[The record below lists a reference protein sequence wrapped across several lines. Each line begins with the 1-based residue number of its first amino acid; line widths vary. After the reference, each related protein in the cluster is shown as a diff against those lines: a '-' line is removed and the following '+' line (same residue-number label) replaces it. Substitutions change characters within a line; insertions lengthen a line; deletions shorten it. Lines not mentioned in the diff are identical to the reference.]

1 MAHHIRKNILPFT
14 AIVGQDQMKQALI
27 LNAINQR
34 IGGVLIRGEKGTA
47 KSTAVRALA
56 EILPVIEIVKGCPFN
71 CNPANV
77 QELCDICNERIESGE
92 KIETLKKKVQ
102 VITLPLGSTEDRVI
116 GTIDIERAIKEG
128 IKALE
133 PGILAAVN
141 RGILYIDEV
150 NLLEDHVV
158 DVLLDSAAM
167 GVNVVEREGISLS
180 HPAKFILIGTMNPEE
195 GELRPQMLDR
205 FGLQVTV
212 EGIADVDDRVE
223 IVRVADE
230 FETNPAAFMQK
241 YDAEQKRLTEKIIT
255 AKKILP
261 KVKITDEIVRRI
273 AQTCVDMGVMTH
285 RAEITVVRTAK
296 TIAAFNGREEVTVE
310 DVREAMALSLP
321 HRMRKKPFEDPRVD
335 QQKINDMMQDE
346 QKKNNSKPD
355 VEQQQEQQSAQQP
368 SPPSRDQQEPEKPED
383 SGTPSA
389 RPPLEQVFDI
399 GRPIETSQI
408 RYDTCRDRM
417 KRLYV
422 SGRRVDTIS
431 AENRGR
437 YAKVRMPHE
446 LKDIAFDATLRVAA
460 PHQKNRNHNSN
471 SIVIH
476 DQDIREKSRVGKV
489 SVTCVFVVD
498 ISGSMGAEK
507 RMESAKGAVLSLLK
521 DAYRN
526 RDRVSLVA
534 FRGNEAE
541 VVMPLSSSV
550 DLAYKQLKEMPTGG
564 KTPLARGLMKGY
576 EVLMNEKKK
585 RKEIIPLLILISDG
599 RANTGYGKNVR
610 EEIMSIARQLK
621 EEGIHTVIIDTESV
635 RRSLVNFQLGYCR
648 EIAETANG
656 TYYALSDLSVEGVS
670 LISKHEADR
679 LIASFM

>member
-71 CNPANV
+71 CNPANE
-77 QELCDICNERIESGE
+77 QELCDICNEKIQHGE
-92 KIETLKKKVQ
+92 NVDTLNKKVQ

-150 NLLEDHVV
+150 NLLDDHVV

-212 EGIADVDDRVE
+212 EGIADVDDRVA
-223 IVRVADE
+223 IVRVADA
-230 FETNPAAFMQK
+230 FEIDPYAFMQQ
-241 YDAEQKRLTEKIIT
+241 YEPEQKRLTEKIVT
-255 AKKILP
+255 AKAILP
-261 KVKITDEIVRRI
+261 RVKISDEIVRKI

-285 RAEITVVRTAK
+285 RAEITIVRTAK

-310 DVREAMALSLP
+310 DVREAMALALP

-346 QKKNNSKPD
+346 QKKTT
-355 VEQQQEQQSAQQP
+355 V
-368 SPPSRDQQEPEKPED
+368 SP
-383 SGTPSA
+383 T
-389 RPPLEQVFDI
+389 
-399 GRPIETSQI
+399 
-408 RYDTCRDRM
+408 
-417 KRLYV
+417 
-422 SGRRVDTIS
+422 
-431 AENRGR
+431 
-437 YAKVRMPHE
+437 
-446 LKDIAFDATLRVAA
+446 
-460 PHQKNRNHNSN
+460 
-471 SIVIH
+471 
-476 DQDIREKSRVGKV
+476 
-489 SVTCVFVVD
+489 
-498 ISGSMGAEK
+498 
-507 RMESAKGAVLSLLK
+507 
-521 DAYRN
+521 
-526 RDRVSLVA
+526 
-534 FRGNEAE
+534 
-541 VVMPLSSSV
+541 
-550 DLAYKQLKEMPTGG
+550 
-564 KTPLARGLMKGY
+564 
-576 EVLMNEKKK
+576 
-585 RKEIIPLLILISDG
+585 
-599 RANTGYGKNVR
+599 
-610 EEIMSIARQLK
+610 
-621 EEGIHTVIIDTESV
+621 
-635 RRSLVNFQLGYCR
+635 
-648 EIAETANG
+648 
-656 TYYALSDLSVEGVS
+656 
-670 LISKHEADR
+670 
-679 LIASFM
+679 

>member
-71 CNPANV
+71 CNPANE
-77 QELCDICNERIESGE
+77 QELCDICDERIHSGE

-150 NLLEDHVV
+150 NLLDDHVV

-212 EGIADVDDRVE
+212 EGIADVDDRVA
-223 IVRVADE
+223 IVRVADA
-230 FETNPAAFMQK
+230 FEIDPYAFMQQ
-241 YDAEQKRLTEKIIT
+241 YEPEQKRLTEKIVT
-255 AKKILP
+255 AKAILP
-261 KVKITDEIVRRI
+261 RVKISDEIVRKI

-285 RAEITVVRTAK
+285 RAEITIVRTAK

-310 DVREAMALSLP
+310 DVREAMALALP

-346 QKKNNSKPD
+346 QKK
-355 VEQQQEQQSAQQP
+355 
-368 SPPSRDQQEPEKPED
+368 
-383 SGTPSA
+383 T
-389 RPPLEQVFDI
+389 
-399 GRPIETSQI
+399 
-408 RYDTCRDRM
+408 
-417 KRLYV
+417 
-422 SGRRVDTIS
+422 
-431 AENRGR
+431 
-437 YAKVRMPHE
+437 
-446 LKDIAFDATLRVAA
+446 
-460 PHQKNRNHNSN
+460 
-471 SIVIH
+471 
-476 DQDIREKSRVGKV
+476 
-489 SVTCVFVVD
+489 
-498 ISGSMGAEK
+498 
-507 RMESAKGAVLSLLK
+507 
-521 DAYRN
+521 
-526 RDRVSLVA
+526 
-534 FRGNEAE
+534 
-541 VVMPLSSSV
+541 
-550 DLAYKQLKEMPTGG
+550 
-564 KTPLARGLMKGY
+564 
-576 EVLMNEKKK
+576 
-585 RKEIIPLLILISDG
+585 
-599 RANTGYGKNVR
+599 
-610 EEIMSIARQLK
+610 
-621 EEGIHTVIIDTESV
+621 
-635 RRSLVNFQLGYCR
+635 
-648 EIAETANG
+648 
-656 TYYALSDLSVEGVS
+656 
-670 LISKHEADR
+670 
-679 LIASFM
+679 IASPT